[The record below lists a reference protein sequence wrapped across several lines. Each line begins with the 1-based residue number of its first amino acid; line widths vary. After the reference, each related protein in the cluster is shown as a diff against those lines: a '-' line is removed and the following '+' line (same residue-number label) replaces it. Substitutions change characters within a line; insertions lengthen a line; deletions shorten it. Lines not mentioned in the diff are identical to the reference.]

1 MVYIY
6 VCKRF
11 KVTMDMVSGR
21 EGDWVDAVM
30 KTHCKKHK
38 INAKLERAE
47 INPKKRMTTNSYD
60 SSTDVFKIDLV
71 YKDTKGGEHEL
82 KWLIKVTRSDINET
96 ADNLLRHEKLVFSLL
111 IGDFINT
118 VKQRG
123 ATRLEGMRKDHQ
135 EILNTPKFIFEETSH
150 QTEVMRNV
158 LVLDN
163 LEEKLYVPGSVP
175 LNLAH
180 LRLVVK
186 TIAKF

>member
-1 MVYIY
+1 M
-6 VCKRF
+6 
-11 KVTMDMVSGR
+11 
-21 EGDWVDAVM
+21 
-30 KTHCKKHK
+30 
-38 INAKLERAE
+38 
-47 INPKKRMTTNSYD
+47 
-60 SSTDVFKIDLV
+60 
-71 YKDTKGGEHEL
+71 
-82 KWLIKVTRSDINET
+82 TRSDINET

-163 LEEKLYVPGSVP
+163 LEEKLYVPANPP

-180 LRLVVK
+180 LRIVVK
-186 TIAKF
+186 NIARFHAVSLTYKKTMFDTFNKHEEQLLDNKNVDDVEIEGENIVLTGKQGLFDRYAFNFLALIENGWVPFKCKHYLRNALCSRNF